1 MIALPW
7 ILAAIFFSTLFAIYR
22 LEGFIMSE
30 VQNAVD
36 AVVAQLSKAADEI
49 KAEIA
54 ALEAREIA
62 ALEAREPSVD
72 LSALKAAAQSLDD
85 IVARRAAR

>member
-54 ALEAREIA
+54 ALEARE
-62 ALEAREPSVD
+62 PSVD
-72 LSALKAAAQSLDD
+72 MSALKAAAQSLDD
-85 IVARRAAR
+85 IVPDAPPAE